1 MRHAY
6 KVLIFP
12 VLTTSL
18 LWKKSNIV
26 IKKKKRIFP
35 ALPLKNWS
43 AGHPHGI
50 IFKVVIPLPLVG
62 NCELPEGRASALFLL
77 ASPAPSSGPGIELVL
92 DRWLLNWLMIFKN
105 ISFVL
110 SFLGS
115 DKAKS
120 RVLGIKEASWFAE
133 VMRWQ
138 RPVLQLL
145 SLQNQCQRLIRWL
158 LRF

>member
-1 MRHAY
+1 MLNCKYETCLQSSDFSRANHFIALKEIKHRY
-6 KVLIFP
+6 K
-12 VLTTSL
+12 
-18 LWKKSNIV
+18 
-26 IKKKKRIFP
+26 KKKKRIFP
-35 ALPLKNWS
+35 ALPLKKWS

-105 ISFVL
+105 ISFVH

-120 RVLGIKEASWFAE
+120 RVLGSKKPAGL
-133 VMRWQ
+133 Q
-138 RPVLQLL
+138 R
-145 SLQNQCQRLIRWL
+145 
-158 LRF
+158 

>member
-12 VLTTSL
+12 MLTTLL
-18 LWKKSNIV
+18 LWKKSNIKLF
-26 IKKKKRIFP
+26 KKKILP

-43 AGHPHGI
+43 TGHTHGI
-50 IFKVVIPLPLVG
+50 VFKVVIYLPLVW
-62 NCELPEGRASALFLL
+62 NCELPEDKASALFLL
-77 ASPAPSSGPGIELVL
+77 ASPAPSSGPGIEPVL

-105 ISFVL
+105 ISVVDR
-110 SFLGS
+110 FLGT

-120 RVLGIKEASWFAE
+120 RFLGIKEASWFAE

-145 SLQNQCQRLIRWL
+145 SPQNQCHRLIR
-158 LRF
+158 